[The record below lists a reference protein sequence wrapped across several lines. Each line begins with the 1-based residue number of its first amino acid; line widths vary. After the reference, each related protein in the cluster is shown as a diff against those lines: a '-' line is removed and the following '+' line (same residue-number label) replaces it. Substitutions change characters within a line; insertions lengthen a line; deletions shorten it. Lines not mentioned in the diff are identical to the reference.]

1 MSRRSIAVAVL
12 LAVSQ
17 LLAAGRAAAQT
28 NLNDAARLTWRVET
42 RAKGIAA
49 LRTMASEDPN
59 NVNVRFELGRVLTW
73 DAKTRPEGIELIRDV
88 LEEQPARPDV
98 QEALGE
104 VLAWDQGTRTEAV
117 RRLRDVV
124 QRDPARVSA
133 RLKLADVLSW
143 DAGTRDEAR
152 ALYAAVLREDGASV
166 EAAVGLARVLSWSG
180 RIPESRAWYELALV
194 RNPDAQGA
202 RIGIAEL
209 EGWNGRARASLKT
222 LSLQSGQP
230 IDTPDA
236 LRLRAQAYSQIGR
249 PARALDQYERLLA
262 LDPGNTA
269 ALDASRTIRRQL
281 RPSLEIGTELSTES
295 GDPSSTKV
303 ETASVP
309 FRFAFHPQGHDT
321 EIAVTWA
328 HASYRNSRGSIPD
341 RLAGF
346 GLDTPIGNRVR
357 LSGDVTHHSVSGGE
371 RTVTGRGQIQ
381 VALHDAFDIRVG
393 VAREQ
398 LSSSRLSLAGEWFEG
413 TFYGPSLVNQVT
425 AAAGAR
431 AQGWDVWTSV
441 TAGEIRG
448 INVANNA
455 RRELYAGGGKT
466 FRAGAATLRPGYSLA
481 WMAYDLDLG
490 VFPGEFSGD
499 GITAPGIGGY
509 FSPSRFLNHM
519 GRMDVTLPIGD
530 SVVVVGGAGYGRQQ
544 VEDAWSRG
552 TALSWVESSDAV
564 LGFRARLGARMSIGT
579 QATYQNVAA
588 AFDRTAV
595 RVTLGYGF

>member
-1 MSRRSIAVAVL
+1 MSRRSTSVAALV
-12 LAVSQ
+12 AVSQ
-17 LLAAGRAAAQT
+17 LLTADPAAAQKT
-28 NLNDAARLTWRVET
+28 LDDAAQLTWHVET

-73 DAKTRPEGIELIRDV
+73 DVKTRPEGIELIRDV
-88 LEEQPARPDV
+88 LEQQPARPDV
-98 QEALGE
+98 EEALGE
-104 VLAWDQGTRTEAV
+104 VLAWDPGTRGEAI
-117 RRLRDVV
+117 RRLREVM
-124 QRDPARVSA
+124 QRAPARVSV

-143 DAGTRDEAR
+143 DADTRDESR
-152 ALYAAVLREDGASV
+152 ALYAGVLRDDEESV
-166 EAAVGLARVLSWSG
+166 EAAVGLARVLSWTG

-209 EGWNGRARASLKT
+209 DGWNGRALASLKT
-222 LSLQSGQP
+222 LSTPSGQP

-249 PARALDQYERLLA
+249 PARALDQYERLLT
-262 LDPGNTA
+262 LDPGNA
-269 ALDASRTIRRQL
+269 MAQNGSRTLRRQL

-309 FRFAFHPQGHDT
+309 FRFAFHPHGRDT

-346 GLDTPIGNRVR
+346 GLDAPIGNRVR
-357 LSGDVTHHSVSGGE
+357 LSGDATLHSVSGAE
-371 RTVTGRGQIQ
+371 RTFTGRGQIQ

-398 LSSSRLSLAGEWFEG
+398 LSSSRLSLAGEWVEG
-413 TFYGPSLVNQVT
+413 TFYGPSLVNQAT

-431 AQGWDVWTSV
+431 ARGWDVWTAA
-441 TAGEIRG
+441 TAGQIRG
-448 INVANNA
+448 TNVTNNT
-455 RRELYAGGGKT
+455 RKELFAGGGRT
-466 FRAGAATLRPGYSLA
+466 FRAGDVTLRPGYSLA
-481 WMAYDLDLG
+481 WMAYDRDLG
-490 VFPGEFSGD
+490 AFPGEFSGD

-519 GRMDVTLPIGD
+519 ARMDVTLAIGE
-530 SVVVVGGAGYGRQQ
+530 SVVVAGGAGYGRQQ

-552 TALSWVESSDAV
+552 TAVPWIESSDAV
-564 LGFRARLGARMSIGT
+564 LGFRARLGARMSIGA
-579 QATYQNVAA
+579 QGTYQNVAA

>member
-1 MSRRSIAVAVL
+1 MSRRSIAGAALIAVG
-12 LAVSQ
+12 Q
-17 LLAAGRAAAQT
+17 LLTVDSAAAQAT
-28 NLNDAARLTWRVET
+28 LDDAAQLTWRAET

-49 LRTMASEDPN
+49 LRTMASEDPD

-73 DAKTRPEGIELIRDV
+73 DVNTRPEGIELIRDV
-88 LEEQPARPDV
+88 LERQPARPDV
-98 QEALGE
+98 AEALGE
-104 VLAWDQGTRTEAV
+104 VLAWDVGTRGEAV

-124 QRDPARVSA
+124 LREPARVSA
-133 RLKLADVLSW
+133 RLKLAEVLSW
-143 DAGTRDEAR
+143 DAGTRDESR
-152 ALYAAVLREDGASV
+152 ALYASVLRDDEKSV
-166 EAAVGLARVLSWSG
+166 EAAVGLARVLSWTG
-180 RIPESRAWYELALV
+180 RIPESRAWYELALA

-209 EGWNGRARASLKT
+209 EGWNGRARTSLKT
-222 LSLQSGQP
+222 LTTPSGQP

-262 LDPGNTA
+262 LDPGNA
-269 ALDASRTIRRQL
+269 IAQNASRTLRQRL

-309 FRFAFHPQGHDT
+309 FRFAFHPQGRDT

-328 HASYRNSRGSIPD
+328 HASYRNSRGSVPD

-346 GLDTPIGNRVR
+346 GLDTPVGNRVR
-357 LSGDVTHHSVSGGE
+357 LSGDVTLHSVSGAE
-371 RTVTGRGQIQ
+371 RTFTGRAQVQI
-381 VALHDAFDIRVG
+381 ALHDAFDIRVG

-398 LSSSRLSLAGEWFEG
+398 LSSSRLSLAGEWVDG
-413 TFYGPSLVNQVT
+413 TFYGASLVNQVT

-431 AQGWDVWTSV
+431 AKGWDVWSSV

-448 INVANNA
+448 TNVINNA
-455 RRELYAGGGKT
+455 RRELFAGGGRSV
-466 FRAGAATLRPGYSLA
+466 RAGGVTLLPGYSLA

-490 VFPGEFSGD
+490 AFPSEFSGD
-499 GITAPGIGGY
+499 GLTAPGVGGY
-509 FSPSRFLNHM
+509 FSPSHFLNHM
-519 GRMDVTLPIGD
+519 ARMDVTLPIGE
-530 SVVVVGGAGYGRQQ
+530 SVVVVAGAGYGRQR

-552 TALSWVESSDAV
+552 TAVPWVDSSEAV

-588 AFDRTAV
+588 AFDRTAL